1 MELLLAVQGL
11 ENRITFETKI
21 SKILLVNSSSQEGCQ
36 TEVPHQ
42 SPIIFSLRE
51 EGIVGIKFLVSHF
64 LLGNLIRREK

>member
-11 ENRITFETKI
+11 ENRITFEITKI
-21 SKILLVNSSSQEGCQ
+21 LKILLVNSSSQEGCQ

-51 EGIVGIKFLVSHF
+51 EGIVGIKYPVSHF
-64 LLGNLIRREK
+64 LLGNLIR